1 MRLCRIAVP
10 LLAGVMVLC
19 ARAGGQ
25 PADAKAGETPA
36 ASPTVGKPMAG
47 KTLKDV
53 AFIAGSW
60 RGEDHGEMYEEIWS
74 SASGK
79 NMTGLYRWLQGDKAV
94 MFEILTISQE
104 KERVV
109 LRLRHFHGNL
119 QPWKNEDQ
127 PAELNL
133 IELNDV
139 GEGTGE
145 AVFESVDAG
154 RQPRRIAY
162 DCRKP
167 GKMDMRVE
175 FTPESKR
182 ETLVFSLK
190 RTDGGSSGAAA
201 KPAGLAG
208 DKAKTFYERFKKLE
222 GSWEC
227 KSTKGWTDRQT
238 YRTIAGGSCVMHQSF
253 EAHPGEQMATMVHLD
268 GERLMLTHYCSAKNQ
283 PRLLATEASDDGKS
297 VTFTFLDGTN
307 MASRDKGHMDKVVY
321 TFSGDDA
328 FTSRWTW
335 CQDGKEKWLEEIEH
349 RRVKGNAAPADAKP
363 TEGRSHH

>member
-10 LLAGVMVLC
+10 VLAGVMVLC
-19 ARAGGQ
+19 ASAGAQ
-25 PADAKAGETPA
+25 PADAKAGKQPGT
-36 ASPTVGKPMAG
+36 SSTVGKPLPG

-53 AFIAGSW
+53 AFIAGTW
-60 RGEDHGEMYEEIWS
+60 RGGEPGEMYEEIWS
-74 SASGK
+74 SPSGA

-119 QPWKNEDQ
+119 QPWKSEDQ

-139 GEGTGE
+139 GDGAGE
-145 AVFESVDAG
+145 AVFESVDSA
-154 RQPRRIAY
+154 RQPRRIVY
-162 DCRKP
+162 DCPKP
-167 GKMDMRVE
+167 GKMDIRVE

-190 RTDGGSSGAAA
+190 RTNSASSSTAA
-201 KPAGLAG
+201 KPAALAA
-208 DKAKTFYERFKKLE
+208 DKAKAFYERFKKLE
-222 GSWEC
+222 GSWEG
-227 KSTKGWTDRQT
+227 KSTKGWTDRET

-268 GERLMLTHYCSAKNQ
+268 GDRLMLTHYCSAKNQ

-307 MASRDKGHMDKVVY
+307 MASREKGHMDKVVY
-321 TFSGDDA
+321 TFSADDS

-335 CQDGKEKWLEEIEH
+335 YQDGKEKWLEEIEH
-349 RRVKGNAAPADAKP
+349 RRVKGDTAPADAKP
-363 TEGRSHH
+363 SSGHSHH